1 MSRLRTKLPNPKLY
15 RVFKKYCATAS
26 EKSIELYCETL
37 ERFLNGLNK
46 EWGILTN
53 PEYILNVIENSDYK
67 LNTKKNLISCRI
79 KYLAGTDTE
88 ASIINKYAVKK
99 CQMNDTKTS
108 REIEHGIDKH
118 YLSNFLAD
126 LKLNTLRTLQNFD
139 DVKSYQAYIC
149 IGLHKDFKLKN
160 DLADIKIYKT
170 NEFKR
175 LDEKPDNVI
184 IINAHD
190 HTASLTV
197 KSKGIENKK
206 IDGKIGW
213 CITKYYKYTN
223 SHSFLFDKND
233 YELTRNDYT
242 RFINKIF
249 EKTGRKISTTL
260 LNRIK

>member
-1 MSRLRTKLPNPKLY
+1 LHS
-15 RVFKKYCATAS
+15 
-26 EKSIELYCETL
+26 
-37 ERFLNGLNK
+37 
-46 EWGILTN
+46 
-53 PEYILNVIENSDYK
+53 
-67 LNTKKNLISCRI
+67 
-79 KYLAGTDTE
+79 
-88 ASIINKYAVKK
+88 
-99 CQMNDTKTS
+99 
-108 REIEHGIDKH
+108 
-118 YLSNFLAD
+118 
-126 LKLNTLRTLQNFD
+126 FD

-160 DLADIKIYKT
+160 DLADTKIYKT
-170 NEFKR
+170 NEYKR
-175 LDEKPDNVI
+175 LEEKPDNVI
-184 IINAHD
+184 IINAHN

-197 KSKGIENKK
+197 KSKGIENEK